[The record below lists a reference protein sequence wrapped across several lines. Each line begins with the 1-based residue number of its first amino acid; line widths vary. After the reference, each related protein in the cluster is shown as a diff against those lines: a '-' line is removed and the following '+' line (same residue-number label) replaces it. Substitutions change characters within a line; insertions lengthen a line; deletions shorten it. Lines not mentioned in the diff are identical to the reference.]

1 MTIGTKEILDRQS
14 DLEGKRRLEE
24 PSWRELAMLLR
35 PDENDFDNNE
45 HHRRDQDDASLYD
58 ATPLYALDTFVGG
71 MFGQSVNP
79 ATRWFELGS
88 EDPDLDK
95 WQPARRWF
103 YGVTNLLYSSLS
115 PQVSNFYAR
124 APAWLANLGAFGF
137 GDFYQEEDVGAGRI
151 VDCALPVGQVYL
163 DRNAFGDYDVHHR
176 KWRFTGRQFQQKFGA
191 RARIDDKKSYEI
203 VHAVFPNPEFRAG
216 AAGPRGMPFASVY
229 CSPDNDLKDWRQDG
243 GYFEFPFHI
252 PTWNERAHTP
262 YPTGP
267 GHNQRADAQTLQEME
282 RAFLVRANYDAEP
295 MLLLENEEVMRA
307 SDLYPNAL
315 LYGTMSDQGKAK
327 AQYLEKR
334 GNMSLALQQS
344 EQRRN
349 AIRAAFYFGLMQVA
363 LQRPQMTATE
373 FLGLQEE
380 TLKLMAPNLVRVQTG
395 GLSTFITRRFR
406 ILDRAQQIPP
416 PPPEIMRSRVT
427 ISYVSP
433 LAKVQMLAE
442 GRGVLQFQQA
452 VEQMAVT
459 DPAARDWFNGD
470 AAAPVVAKAF
480 SAVPSILRDPK
491 DVAAI
496 RQQRAQLQAQ
506 QQQIADAGAMVSIA
520 AEAAHAD
527 QAGTLA
533 KQRKPAA

>member
-1 MTIGTKEILDRQS
+1 MSASNEEILGRHEE
-14 DLEGKRRLEE
+14 LRNKRRREE
-24 PSWRELAMLLR
+24 PAWRECAMLLR

-45 HHRRDQDDASLYD
+45 HYRRDQDDAYLFDS
-58 ATPLYALDTFVGG
+58 TPLYALDTFTGG

-79 ATRWFELGS
+79 ATRWFELAA

-95 WQPARRWF
+95 WQPARRW
-103 YGVTNLLYSSLS
+103 YWQVTNIIYSSLS

-137 GDFYQEEDVGAGRI
+137 GDFYQEEEVGQGRI
-151 VDCALPVGQVYL
+151 IDCALPIGQVYL
-163 DRNAFGDYDVHHR
+163 DRNAFGDYDTHHR
-176 KWRFTGRQFQQKFGA
+176 RFRYTGRQMEQKFG
-191 RARIDDKKSYEI
+191 RIEGLDEQKSYEV
-203 VHAVFPNPEFRAG
+203 VHAVFPNREFRQG
-216 AAGPRGMPFASVY
+216 ALGPRGMPYSSVY
-229 CSPDNDLKDWRQDG
+229 CSPDLKTFRREG
-243 GYFEFPFHI
+243 GYYEFAFHI
-252 PTWNERAHTP
+252 PTWNERAHSA

-267 GHNQRADAQTLQEME
+267 GHNQRPDAQTLQEME

-295 MLLLENEEVMRA
+295 MLLLESEDVLRS

-315 LYGTMSDQGKAK
+315 LYGTMSERGQAK
-327 AQYLEKR
+327 AAYLEKK
-334 GNMSLALQQS
+334 GNMSLAMQQS

-395 GLSTFITRRFR
+395 GLSSFITRRFR

-416 PPPEIMRSRVT
+416 PPPEIMRSRVV
-427 ISYVSP
+427 INYVSA

-442 GRGVLQFQQA
+442 ARGVLQLHEA
-452 VEQMAVT
+452 IEKMAIT
-459 DPAARDWFNGD
+459 DQGARDHFNVD
-470 AAAPVVAKAF
+470 AAAPVIAKAF
-480 SAVPSILRDPK
+480 STVPAILRDPREI
-491 DVAAI
+491 AEI
-496 RQQRAQLQAQ
+496 RRARAEQMARQAQL
-506 QQQIADAGAMVSIA
+506 ADAGAVVSIA

-527 QAGTLA
+527 QAGSLA
-533 KQRKPAA
+533 RQRKPAA